1 MSIINEY
8 PKGNTAAFW
17 LSIAA
22 ALVML
27 VAIIVLGIL
36 SIIGG

>member
-22 ALVML
+22 AMVML
-27 VAIIVLGIL
+27 FAIIGLLIL
-36 SIIGG
+36 SI